1 MTQRLKSENF
11 PKNGENIKFTFL
23 YNINVF
29 ISDSIIGSIAV
40 CAGSGSSVLEG
51 SKADLW
57 ITGEMSHHE
66 VLDAVHNGT
75 SVILCDHSNTERGF
89 LKVFASELSSIL
101 NNAVTVQV
109 SDLDADPLQ
118 IVWIIEDIF
127 IQNHFKFRLFAL
139 DLNIIFIFFIT

>member
-1 MTQRLKSENF
+1 MQFLGNFLTQRLKSF
-11 PKNGENIKFTFL
+11 FL
-23 YNINVF
+23 HNINF
-29 ISDSIIGSIAV
+29 LIADSIIGSIAV

-75 SVILCDHSNTERGF
+75 SIILCDHSNTERGF
-89 LKVFASELSSIL
+89 LKVFASELCSIL

-118 IVWIIEDIF
+118 IV
-127 IQNHFKFRLFAL
+127 
-139 DLNIIFIFFIT
+139 